1 MFKSSTGRLV
11 KKEGW
16 NYLSS
21 FSSGKAMM
29 KRP

>member
-1 MFKSSTGRLV
+1 MFKVIDRQAV
-11 KKEGW
+11 EKEGW